1 MIYNERTQRHEQV
14 VASARQMLTAA
25 RTAPKARGVDIIE
38 AILVEG
44 DDLKL
49 LADKMIEI
57 GNERNRPS
65 FIRDAGNVLQ
75 AECIVAIGTR
85 YHSLGLNCGHCGFAT
100 CVERENFSPNSC
112 DTTESEAAHY
122 CSPKLGE
129 LSLATEGS
137 VNSQFQVPCS
147 LNSIDVGIAVGS
159 ACATAADLRLD
170 TRVMYSIGVAV
181 EQLGWIGST
190 SYSPPVL
197 GGVPEGGGGSDV
209 KLIMG
214 IAVSASSKNPFFD
227 RPTK

>member
-49 LADKMIEI
+49 LAERMVEI

-85 YHSLGLNCGHCGFAT
+85 YQSLGLNCGQCGFAT
-100 CVERENFSPNSC
+100 CAERENSSDSRLF
-112 DTTESEAAHY
+112 E
-122 CSPKLGE
+122 
-129 LSLATEGS
+129 
-137 VNSQFQVPCS
+137 VPCS
-147 LNSIDVGIAVGS
+147 LNSIDVGIAIGS

-181 EQLGWIGST
+181 EQLGWIGE
-190 SYSPPVL
+190 
-197 GGVPEGGGGSDV
+197 GVH
-209 KLIMG
+209 LTMG

>member
-49 LADKMIEI
+49 LAERMVEI
-57 GNERNRPS
+57 GNNRNRPS

-85 YHSLGLNCGHCGFAT
+85 YQSLGLNCGHCGFAT
-100 CVERENFSPNSC
+100 CAERENSQFSTLNFI
-112 DTTESEAAHY
+112 A
-122 CSPKLGE
+122 K
-129 LSLATEGS
+129 GS
-137 VNSQFQVPCS
+137 KTFGSQFQVPCS

-181 EQLGWIGST
+181 EQLGWIG
-190 SYSPPVL
+190 
-197 GGVPEGGGGSDV
+197 EGIH
-209 KLIMG
+209 LTMG

>member
-1 MIYNERTQRHEQV
+1 MLLNERTQRHEQV

-49 LADKMIEI
+49 LAERMVEI

-85 YHSLGLNCGHCGFAT
+85 YQSLGLNCGHCGFAT
-100 CVERENFSPNSC
+100 CAERENSS
-112 DTTESEAAHY
+112 D
-122 CSPKLGE
+122 
-129 LSLATEGS
+129 
-137 VNSQFQVPCS
+137 SQLFEVPCS

-181 EQLGWIGST
+181 EQLGWIG
-190 SYSPPVL
+190 
-197 GGVPEGGGGSDV
+197 EGIH
-209 KLIMG
+209 LTMG